1 MFFFI
6 NGVVA
11 HTQKKDFKVDVLS
24 QINGQKIA
32 LFSKEQRPI
41 FRSFG
46 PLKAEKKANDNV
58 KTFLVYSMGRMN
70 REISMYVHIIRDYQD
85 YLCPFPCL
93 SHHE

>member
-1 MFFFI
+1 MTFLVCVPLFNRKLICSFFI

-41 FRSFG
+41 FGSFG
-46 PLKAEKKANDNV
+46 PLKRKQMTKLGH
-58 KTFLVYSMGRMN
+58 F
-70 REISMYVHIIRDYQD
+70 
-85 YLCPFPCL
+85 
-93 SHHE
+93 